1 MRGRAAVEV
10 RRGQWAGAAAA
21 GVGGGAPCTMRSW
34 MTTATQ
40 KMTSS
45 MSGRVI
51 VEFMKIDDVEL
62 NRCAACGGAG
72 PSMSIGSAP
81 PLLAGASCAI
91 ALAAGKTEPPPA
103 PAMWSSFAACSR
115 RLRCPTIVTPACFSR
130 SSERSGSSATCK
142 MPALAKDGAYLARLI
157 CVSQSS
163 TESTVVGKITDIPRT
178 TSRASQTPHAVSS
191 KILKLP
197 GGYSG
202 GIWLPP

>member
-1 MRGRAAVEV
+1 
-10 RRGQWAGAAAA
+10 
-21 GVGGGAPCTMRSW
+21 MRSW

-51 VEFMKIDDVEL
+51 VELMKIDDVEL
-62 NRCAACGGAG
+62 NRCAACCGGAG
-72 PSMSIGSAP
+72 PSVSIGSAL

-91 ALAAGKTEPPPA
+91 ALPAGKTEPPPA

-115 RLRCPTIVTPACFSR
+115 RFRCPTIVTPACFSR

-163 TESTVVGKITDIPRT
+163 TESTVVGKITDMPPLRRRLPRD
-178 TSRASQTPHAVSS
+178 AVSVRTPVRERS
-191 KILKLP
+191 DRRAASRTFLD
-197 GGYSG
+197 G
-202 GIWLPP
+202 

>member
-1 MRGRAAVEV
+1 
-10 RRGQWAGAAAA
+10 
-21 GVGGGAPCTMRSW
+21 MRSW

-51 VEFMKIDDVEL
+51 VELMKIDDVEL
-62 NRCAACGGAG
+62 NRCAACCGGAG
-72 PSMSIGSAP
+72 PSVSIGSAL

-91 ALAAGKTEPPPA
+91 ALPAGKTEPPPA
-103 PAMWSSFAACSR
+103 PAMWSSFAACSSR
-115 RLRCPTIVTPACFSR
+115 FRCPTIVTPACFSR

-163 TESTVVGKITDIPRT
+163 TESTVVGKITDMPPLTRAPREPTHGGTSDREPEAPRT
-178 TSRASQTPHAVSS
+178 F
-191 KILKLP
+191 LD
-197 GGYSG
+197 G
-202 GIWLPP
+202 